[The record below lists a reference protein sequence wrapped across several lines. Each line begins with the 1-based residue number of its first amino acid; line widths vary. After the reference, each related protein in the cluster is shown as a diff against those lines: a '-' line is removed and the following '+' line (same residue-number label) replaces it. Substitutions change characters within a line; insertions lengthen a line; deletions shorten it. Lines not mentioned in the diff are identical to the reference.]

1 MMWRTRLRKFIE
13 MGAWE
18 RCLKSGELKS
28 LKKKKKCVLNPK
40 IAFFEQS
47 LIICYLY
54 KCFHFLNWSCEVD
67 EGGSKE
73 QFDGFYGEVD
83 LPDIY

>member
-1 MMWRTRLRKFIE
+1 MIWRTRLRSFIE
-13 MGAWE
+13 IGACE
-18 RCLKSGELKS
+18 RCLKSRELKS
-28 LKKKKKCVLNPK
+28 RKKKKCVLNPK

-54 KCFHFLNWSCEVD
+54 KCFHFLNRSCEVD
-67 EGGSKE
+67 EGGSEE
-73 QFDGFYGEVD
+73 QFDGFDGEVD